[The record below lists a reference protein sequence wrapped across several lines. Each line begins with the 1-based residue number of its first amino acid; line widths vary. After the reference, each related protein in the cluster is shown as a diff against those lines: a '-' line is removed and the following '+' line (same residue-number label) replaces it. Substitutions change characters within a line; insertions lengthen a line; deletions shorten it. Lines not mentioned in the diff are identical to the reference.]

1 VFAVCLHLPGGGVR
15 NMALCGL
22 LRPRTEPLQGTG
34 DSKTSP
40 VCYNAK
46 RIFGAIVFW
55 RKKRNSPGS
64 RCSVRDDWVARL
76 PQQKQRFY
84 ESVVREWED
93 AYAVLSVAL
102 NEALSYRAQGELV
115 RAREGVEIAGAVVNR
130 LGEPL
135 LAAYMTLELR
145 GRHLPRV
152 PTVNPLNPEFFRGE
166 TAQQNAAW
174 NQLLH
179 RILFGSRS
187 RYLHKLRVLESTVST
202 VVDDFQET
210 AADIAEGVQIHPQE
224 SWSAL
229 DNLHYD
235 LNTCLRESVVMLKS
249 FLKALPDARLDGLR
263 EELHASVF
271 TVRSRARPR
280 LSRVSS

>member
-1 VFAVCLHLPGGGVR
+1 
-15 NMALCGL
+15 MQ
-22 LRPRTEPLQGTG
+22 E
-34 DSKTSP
+34 
-40 VCYNAK
+40 
-46 RIFGAIVFW
+46 
-55 RKKRNSPGS
+55 
-64 RCSVRDDWVARL
+64 DWAAWL
-76 PQQKQRFY
+76 PQHKQRFY
-84 ESVVREWED
+84 DSVVREWED

-115 RAREGVEIAGAVVNR
+115 RAREGAEIAGAVVNR

-145 GRHLPRV
+145 GRHLPAV
-152 PTVNPLNPEFFRGE
+152 PAVNPLNPEFFRGE
-166 TAQQNAAW
+166 AAQQNAAW

-202 VVDDFQET
+202 VVDHFQET
-210 AADIAEGVQIHPQE
+210 AADLAEGVQIHPQE
-224 SWSAL
+224 SWLAL

-249 FLKALPDARLDGLR
+249 FLRALPDARLDGLR
-263 EELHASVF
+263 DELNASAF
-271 TVRSRARPR
+271 AVRSRVRPK